1 MRIVRKKE
9 DFQEAL
15 DSCKRESLKSF
26 SDDRVLI
33 EKYITKPR
41 HIEVQVFGDMH
52 KNYVHLYERDCSIQ
66 RRHQKVVE
74 EAPSNISEAI
84 RSQICQSAVEAAKAV
99 GYYNAGTVEFI
110 FDLDSNKHYFME
122 MNTRLQ
128 VEHPISEMITG
139 LDFV

>member
-74 EAPSNISEAI
+74 EAPSNIS
-84 RSQICQSAVEAAKAV
+84 
-99 GYYNAGTVEFI
+99 
-110 FDLDSNKHYFME
+110 
-122 MNTRLQ
+122 
-128 VEHPISEMITG
+128 
-139 LDFV
+139 